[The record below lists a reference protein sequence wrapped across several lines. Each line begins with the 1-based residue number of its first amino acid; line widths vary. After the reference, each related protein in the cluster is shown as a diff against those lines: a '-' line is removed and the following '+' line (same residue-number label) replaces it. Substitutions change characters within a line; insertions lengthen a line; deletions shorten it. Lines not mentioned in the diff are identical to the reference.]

1 MGCGCGF
8 CCIADCGFCCI
19 GDFCSDSGCSYHPSR
34 NDTAD
39 HAKKIADETAAM
51 KTLARAK
58 GREIGKELLGS
69 RPSSGQDKEISQTA
83 SGGLNSYMSQLM
95 KFLSQYNQKEFGGK
109 KLDLHL
115 EKVQAEIK
123 DLQEGVLDY
132 IGDRLDERLVET
144 DPELSVIL
152 QERDD
157 ETRKRRFD
165 EFYSRIHREAVIE
178 LTHKVEN
185 VIGEQFNIVREE
197 IGDRIGEVQ
206 GSMEKALRDY
216 QTAEKAMKE
225 QERLPQEQIKEAEYD
240 IALADILQKEL
251 EEDVM
256 PMAK

>member
-19 GDFCSDSGCSYHPSR
+19 GDFCSDSGCSYHPDR

-51 KTLARAK
+51 KKLAREE
-58 GREIGKELLGS
+58 GRKIGQEALGS
-69 RPSSGQDKEISQTA
+69 
-83 SGGLNSYMSQLM
+83 LNNYMAQLM
-95 KFLSQYNQKEFGGK
+95 KFLDQYNQREYGGK

-115 EKVQAEIK
+115 ASVQEKIK
-123 DLQEGVLDY
+123 DLQEGILDY

-152 QERDD
+152 QEMDD
-157 ETRKRRFD
+157 EKRKERFD
-165 EFYSRIHREAVIE
+165 EFYSRIHREAVKE
-178 LTHKVEN
+178 LTRKVEN
-185 VIGEQFNIVREE
+185 VVGEQFNIVREE
-197 IGDRIGEVQ
+197 IDERLGEVQ
-206 GSMEKALRDY
+206 NSMKKALRDY
-216 QTAEKAMKE
+216 QSAEKTMVE

-240 IALADILQKEL
+240 IAMADTLQKEL

-256 PMAK
+256 SIAK

>member
-19 GDFCSDSGCSYHPSR
+19 GDFCSDSGCSYHPDR

-51 KTLARAK
+51 KKLAREE
-58 GREIGKELLGS
+58 GRKIGQEALGS
-69 RPSSGQDKEISQTA
+69 
-83 SGGLNSYMSQLM
+83 LNNYMAQLM
-95 KFLSQYNQKEFGGK
+95 KFLDQYNQREYGGK

-115 EKVQAEIK
+115 ASVQEKIK
-123 DLQEGVLDY
+123 DLQEGILDY

-152 QERDD
+152 QEMDD
-157 ETRKRRFD
+157 EKRKERFD
-165 EFYSRIHREAVIE
+165 EFYSRIHREAVKE
-178 LTHKVEN
+178 LTRKVEN
-185 VIGEQFNIVREE
+185 VVGEQFNIVREE
-197 IGDRIGEVQ
+197 IDERLGEVQ
-206 GSMEKALRDY
+206 NSMKKALRDY
-216 QTAEKAMKE
+216 QSAEKTMVE

-240 IALADILQKEL
+240 IAMADTLQKEL

-256 PMAK
+256 PIAK

>member
-8 CCIADCGFCCI
+8 CCVADCGFCCI
-19 GDFCSDSGCSYHPSR
+19 GDFCSDSGCSYHPDR

-58 GREIGKELLGS
+58 GREIGRELLGS
-69 RPSSGQDKEISQTA
+69 RPSKGQDNEISQTA
-83 SGGLNSYMSQLM
+83 FGGLNSYMSQLM
-95 KFLSQYNQKEFGGK
+95 EFLSQYNQKEYGGK

-123 DLQEGVLDY
+123 DLQESVLDY

-178 LTHKVEN
+178 LTHKVED
-185 VIGEQFNIVREE
+185 VIGQQFNIVREE
-197 IGDRIGEVQ
+197 IGDRLGEVQ
-206 GSMEKALRDY
+206 SSMKKALRDY
-216 QTAEKAMKE
+216 REAEKAMAE
-225 QERLPQEQIKEAEYD
+225 QERLPQEQIKEAKYEID
-240 IALADILQKEL
+240 ITKLLQKEL
-251 EEDVM
+251 QEDVA
-256 PMAK
+256 PSAK